1 MKSLYYFLRF
11 TLVVVSVCTVHVTA
25 LAYDFVVD
33 GIAYN
38 VLDNEVEVT
47 SNIPYQFGPNYGG
60 MNIVSIPSTVTYD
73 GKTYAVSAIGSDAFN
88 RSMVKVVHMPN
99 TIKVIGD
106 AAFADCG
113 ITSIEIPNSVTRICT
128 HAFANGLVYADAPLS
143 SKSPTFNENFY
154 GGGLTSLYVPS
165 SVTVIERNAFYGCCD
180 LKFIE
185 VDQANSAYDSRNACN
200 ALIET
205 VTGALLQGCSST
217 VIPGD
222 VTSIGENAFFNCR
235 DLTEIDIPESVTTI
249 GDCAFGETGL
259 TRLRIPNST
268 TRLEQLCFSYCQNLT
283 DVIIGKSV
291 EVIGT
296 FAFHGDHALRRITC
310 KALTPPRVSS
320 LYGAPFEYENITLR
334 VPVEALE
341 DYKAANVWKEFPYIE
356 GFYKGDVNDDKEVN
370 IQDINMTINLIM
382 NDAFKDS
389 ADVND
394 DGEVNIADINAII
407 GIVLKLDWEL

>member
-11 TLVVVSVCTVHVTA
+11 TLVAVSVCTVHVTA
-25 LAYDFVVD
+25 LAYDFIVD

-38 VLDNEVEVT
+38 ILGNGVEVT

-60 MNIVSIPSTVTYD
+60 MNIVNVPSSVNYD
-73 GKTYAVSAIGSDAFN
+73 GKTYTVTAIGTSAFN
-88 RSMVKVVHMPN
+88 RSTVKVVSLPN
-99 TIKVIGD
+99 TVKVIGS

-113 ITSIEIPNSVTRICT
+113 ITSIEIPNSVTKICDN
-128 HAFANGLVYADAPLS
+128 AFANGLVYADAPLS
-143 SKSPTFNENFY
+143 SKSPTLNVNAY

-185 VDQANSAYDSRNACN
+185 VDQANPAYDSHNDCN

-205 VTGALLQGCSST
+205 VTDVLLQGCSST
-217 VIPGD
+217 VIPDD
-222 VTSIGENAFFNCR
+222 VTSIGEYAFFGCKN
-235 DLTEIDIPESVTTI
+235 LTEIDIPESVTTI
-249 GDCAFGETGL
+249 GNCAFGETGL

-268 TRLEQLCFSYCQNLT
+268 TRLKQWCFSYCQNLT

-291 EVIGT
+291 EVIET
-296 FAFHGDHALRRITC
+296 FAFHGDHALRRMTC
-310 KALTPPRVSS
+310 KALIPPRVSS
-320 LYGAPFEYENITLR
+320 LYGAPFEYGNITLR
-334 VPVEALE
+334 VPAEALE
-341 DYKAANVWKEFPYIE
+341 DYKAANVWKEFPYIV

-370 IQDINMTINLIM
+370 IQDINMTINLIINDGF
-382 NDAFKDS
+382 NDA

-394 DGEVNIADINAII
+394 DGEVNIADINAVI
-407 GIVLKLDWEL
+407 GIVLMLD

>member
-11 TLVVVSVCTVHVTA
+11 TLVVVCVCTMHVTA

-60 MNIVSIPSTVTYD
+60 MNIVNIPSEVTYD
-73 GKTYAVSAIGSDAFN
+73 GKTYAVTAIGDGAFN
-88 RSMVKVVHMPN
+88 RSMVKVVHLPN
-99 TIKVIGD
+99 TIKVIGS

-113 ITSIEIPNSVTRICT
+113 ITSVWIPNSVTRICT
-128 HAFANGLVYADAPLS
+128 YAFANGLVYADAPLC
-143 SKSPTFNENFY
+143 SKSPTFNENGY

-185 VDQANSAYDSRNACN
+185 VDQENPAYDSRNDCN

-205 VTGALLQGCSST
+205 VTGVLLQGCSTT
-217 VIPGD
+217 VIPNE
-222 VTSIGENAFFNCR
+222 VTSIGENVFFDCK

-249 GDCAFGETGL
+249 RYSAFAGTGL
-259 TRLRIPNST
+259 TSLRIPNSI
-268 TRLEQLCFSYCQNLT
+268 TRLGQFCFYCCASLT

-291 EVIGT
+291 EVIES
-296 FAFHGDHALRRITC
+296 FAFNGDHALRRITC

-320 LYGAPFEYENITLR
+320 SFGAPFEYEKITLR
-334 VPVEALE
+334 VPAEVLE

-356 GFYKGDVNDDKEVN
+356 GFYQGDVNDDKEVN

-382 NDAFKDS
+382 NDDYNDS
-389 ADVND
+389 ADVNE

-407 GIVLKLDWEL
+407 AIVLKLYQ

>member
-11 TLVVVSVCTVHVTA
+11 ALVAVSVCIVHVTA
-25 LAYDFVVD
+25 LAYDFIVD

-47 SNIPYQFGPNYGG
+47 SNIPYQFAPNYEG
-60 MNIVSIPSTVTYD
+60 MNSVSIPSAVTCD
-73 GKTYAVSAIGSDAFN
+73 GKTYAVTAIGSGAFN
-88 RSMVKVVHMPN
+88 RSRVKVVHMPN
-99 TIKVIGD
+99 TIKVIGE

-113 ITSIEIPNSVTRICT
+113 ITSVWIPNSVTRICT
-128 HAFANGLVYADAPLS
+128 YAFANGLVYADAPLS
-143 SKSPTFNENFY
+143 SKSPTFNENWY
-154 GGGLTSLYVPS
+154 GGGLTNLYIPS

-180 LKFIE
+180 LKSIV
-185 VDQANSAYDSRNACN
+185 VDQANPAYDSRNDCN

-205 VTGALLQGCSST
+205 ATGVLLQGCSTT
-217 VIPGD
+217 VIPNG
-222 VTSIGENAFFNCR
+222 VTSIGENAFFDCR
-235 DLTEIDIPESVTTI
+235 DLTKIDIPESVTTI
-249 GDCAFGETGL
+249 RNSAFGETGL

-320 LYGAPFEYENITLR
+320 MYGVPFEYENITLR
-334 VPVEALE
+334 VPAEVLE

-356 GFYKGDVNDDKEVN
+356 GFFKGDVNDDKEVN
-370 IQDINMTINLIM
+370 IQDINMTINLIL
-382 NDAFKDS
+382 NDDYYDS
-389 ADVND
+389 ADVNE

-407 GIVLKLDWEL
+407 AIVLKLNQ